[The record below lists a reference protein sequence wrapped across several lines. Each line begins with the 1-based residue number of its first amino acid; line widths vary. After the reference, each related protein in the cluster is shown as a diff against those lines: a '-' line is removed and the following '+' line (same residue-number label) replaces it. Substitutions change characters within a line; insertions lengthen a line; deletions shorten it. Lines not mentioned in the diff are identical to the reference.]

1 MSALLEAAADDDLA
15 LLFEEVE
22 DDNEFADEVDPEVEE
37 DEGLESSDD
46 DDDQGP
52 NATNDYEGEQQ
63 LQKDERKKRKHQND
77 LRFQTLRKRVKIDPM
92 AINAPPVAPP
102 RPKKK
107 SERISWIPTVEDG
120 PTRQSSRRQT
130 MVNKEMT
137 HARLK
142 DSQEKRVR
150 IIATMKEAEKRKAHL
165 KPKKM
170 TQEDHLAEAARVE
183 RLNSKSLNRWEQT
196 ERRKADERRARIE
209 ALQNRRLEGPVISYW
224 SGVATWTNGRLTRV
238 GHIDIKPKPDKEEA
252 KKKKKEKED
261 KEKAAADQ
269 LALQSIPVFGPAPFA
284 APTQPPSYL
293 NLPIASTG
301 APAASITPGIPS
313 QPIQTPTDQRPPGDK
328 PPETPATLVSENKDI
343 PVSSAGT
350 TGNVQPSSE
359 SQANA
364 TIPPEND
371 KGDVVEMQT
380 PEKETNAAE
389 LPSEKDEKADPA
401 QQPKQTEKRLF
412 AVEIPAR
419 RLSGPQHDGSAQ
431 TEPEPTST
439 KNDDA
444 MHIDQHPAPADVLK
458 DNQAQE
464 PVKANLAPSDN
475 AGAQPVSAQEPKADA
490 AGPAPQGQPPAD
502 ASQPVKSATPVGTG
516 VALAPHIST
525 TTVSS
530 ATVPENA
537 FLQTQNQ
544 QTWPELQPPNGMG
557 PIPSAPVQSAIPSPP
572 PVIEHTGRTLTI
584 LENFDHATAHSRKYS
599 MYFNAK
605 KPPRLTSMSH
615 HILQITSHLEP

>member
-63 LQKDERKKRKHQND
+63 LQKEERKKRKHQND
-77 LRFQTLRKRVKIDPM
+77 LRFQTLRKRVKIDPT
-92 AINAPPVAPP
+92 AVNAVPAAPP

-209 ALQNRRLEGPVISYW
+209 ALQNRRLDGPVISYW
-224 SGVATWTNGRLTRV
+224 SGMATWTNGRLTRV
-238 GHIDIKPKPDKEEA
+238 GKIDIKPKPDKEEA
-252 KKKKKEKED
+252 KKRKKEKED

-284 APTQPPSYL
+284 APTQPLPNP
-293 NLPIASTG
+293 NLPVTSTVT
-301 APAASITPGIPS
+301 PVTPGIPA
-313 QPIQTPTDQRPPGDK
+313 QPIPTPTDQRPPGDK
-328 PPETPATLVSENKDI
+328 PPEIIATPTPENKETLVAC
-343 PVSSAGT
+343 AGT
-350 TGNVQPSSE
+350 TGNVDTSSE
-359 SQANA
+359 TQASA
-364 TIPPEND
+364 AIPSEND
-371 KGDVVEMQT
+371 KSNAVAKQT
-380 PEKETNAAE
+380 PEKEANATE
-389 LPSEKDEKADPA
+389 PSEKKNEKAPESTK
-401 QQPKQTEKRLF
+401 QPEKRPF
-412 AVEIPAR
+412 AVEIPASR
-419 RLSGPQHDGSAQ
+419 RLSGSQNNGSAQ
-431 TEPEPTST
+431 TMPEPTSA

-444 MHIDQHPAPADVLK
+444 MDVDQPPAPADVPK
-458 DNQAQE
+458 DSQAQD
-464 PVKANLAPSDN
+464 PVKANLTPSDN

-490 AGPAPQGQPPAD
+490 PGPTPQGQPPAG
-502 ASQPVKSATPVGTG
+502 APQPGKSAAPVGTE
-516 VALAPHIST
+516 VALAPHISAT
-525 TTVSS
+525 ATVSS

-544 QTWPELQPPNGMG
+544 PTWQSGLQPPNGMG
-557 PIPSAPVQSAIPSPP
+557 PVQPAIPPPP

-584 LENFDHATAHSRKYS
+584 LENFDHATAQSRKYS

-605 KPPRLTSMSH
+605 KPPRLTSTLH
-615 HILQITSHLEP
+615 RILHIT